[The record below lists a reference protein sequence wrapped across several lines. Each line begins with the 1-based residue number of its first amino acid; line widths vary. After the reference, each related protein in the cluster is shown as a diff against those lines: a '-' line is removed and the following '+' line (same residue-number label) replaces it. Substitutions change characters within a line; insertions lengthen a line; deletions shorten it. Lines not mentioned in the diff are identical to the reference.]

1 MKPIGFPDARRL
13 RRAMRKAGAVDPD
26 TALPASAFNE
36 ILDSDIDPYVE
47 AGMLR
52 EGRSGTFYLHEPTAS
67 VVIRKQTVIA
77 VVFWFLVIII
87 PVVILQLST
96 NRATSP

>member
-1 MKPIGFPDARRL
+1 MKPAGLPEARRL
-13 RRAMRKAGAVDPD
+13 RKAMRKAGALDPG

-47 AGMLR
+47 AGVLR
-52 EGRSGTFYLHEPTAS
+52 EGPSQTFYLHEPTAS
-67 VVIRKQTVIA
+67 LVIRKQTLMA

-87 PVVILQLST
+87 PVAILQLS
-96 NRATSP
+96 NSRPPSP